1 MSTPPGTTPR
11 NPLAA
16 RYSVVVVGGGQAGL
30 STSYYLKKAGIDHVV
45 LEKRQIGHSWRNER
59 WDTFCLV
66 TPNWQCRLPDFPY
79 SGPDPKGYMLR
90 DDIVA
95 YLEAFAKKTQPPV
108 IEGVAVGRV
117 SRHHTGS
124 LEVVTSMGTCLA
136 DHVVVATGGYDI
148 PIVPEYAHSLPASIV
163 QVHSVAYRNPHQLP
177 EGEVL
182 VVGSGQS
189 GVQIMEDLHLAGRKV
204 HLAVGSAP
212 RSPRMYRGR
221 ESTEWLHELGFYKLT
236 VDRHP
241 LGDEA
246 RHKTNHYMTG
256 RDGGHEIDLRKF
268 ALEGVR
274 LYGSLRNIQGTR
286 ASFAP
291 DLTENLDDA
300 DEVYCNIRRDIDN
313 YIAKAGIDAPLEAP
327 FEKAWAPRADPTSLD
342 LAEAGITSVVW
353 AIGFR
358 ADYRWIDLPVFDGRG
373 HPRFRR
379 GVSDVPGL
387 YFVGLPWLNTWG
399 SGRFLGV
406 ADDARYLVDVIASRK
421 ASANPNQL
429 GQADEHSQTSEAA
442 CSES

>member
-1 MSTPPGTTPR
+1 MSTPT
-11 NPLAA
+11 PLAP
-16 RYSVVVVGGGQAGL
+16 RYPVVVIGGGQAGL
-30 STSYYLKKAGIDHVV
+30 STSHCLKKAGIAHVM
-45 LEKRQIGHSWRNER
+45 LEKREIGHAWRHQR

-79 SGPDPKGYMLR
+79 QGGDPKGFMLR
-90 DDIVA
+90 DEIVD
-95 YLEAFAKKTQPPV
+95 YLEAFARKTQPPV
-108 IEGVAVGRV
+108 IEGVSVRRV
-117 SRHHTGS
+117 SRHVSGA
-124 LEVVTSMGTCLA
+124 LEVDTTLGTCLA

-148 PIVPEYAHSLPASIV
+148 PIVPPCAHSLPPSV
-163 QVHSVAYRNPHQLP
+163 TQVHSVAYRNPQQLP

-221 ESTEWLHELGFYKLT
+221 ESTEWLHEMGFYNLT

-256 RDGGHEIDLRKF
+256 RDGGHEIDLRRF

-274 LYGSLRNIQGTR
+274 LYGTLDDIRGTEV
-286 ASFAP
+286 SFRP
-291 DLTENLDDA
+291 DLARNLDEA
-300 DEVYCNIRRDIDN
+300 DEVYCSIRRDIDN
-313 YIAKAGIDAPLEAP
+313 YIAKAGIDAPAEPP
-327 FEKAWAPRADPTSLD
+327 FHKAWAPGSDPTSLD
-342 LAEAGITSVVW
+342 LAAAGITSVVW

-358 ADYRWIDLPVFDGRG
+358 ADYRWIDLPAFDGRG
-373 HPRFRR
+373 HPRFER
-379 GVSDVPGL
+379 GVSAVPGL

-406 ADDARYLVDVIASRK
+406 ADDAQYLVEVIGRRQAAAATNG
-421 ASANPNQL
+421 ASA
-429 GQADEHSQTSEAA
+429 DCETSARLPVSTA
-442 CSES
+442 S